1 MLSCVTSWAICSL
14 TTTPSIQRR
23 TIDVRN
29 RERMIDNNIQD
40 EQLYDAY
47 TSTIDEISEPLQQN
61 MEKAQDD

>member
-1 MLSCVTSWAICSL
+1 
-14 TTTPSIQRR
+14 
-23 TIDVRN
+23 
-29 RERMIDNNIQD
+29 MIDNNIQD